1 MTASMRA
8 VSVRGPRVLRI
19 GVVEGGR
26 LIDERLMKQRRSVTI
41 GPNEHN
47 TFVVAEPGLPARF
60 VLFEAKDGG
69 YVLCFS
75 SFMQG
80 KLSLE
85 RGVFELAE
93 LRSQARQRSPSTF
106 ELRLAD
112 DARGKVVI
120 GATTFLFQF
129 VPLPPVEP
137 HVRLRRA
144 AFEGEGGVDWHTTT
158 IAACSFLLHFLAVG
172 LLYSDWM
179 DARIDE
185 DAVVARLVESVRSL
199 PAPPVVEEAP
209 DPNAAAPQKSAT
221 KAPAERASAGRAGQG
236 AAGPTKLNQSQAAA
250 LSREMEALQMATL
263 AALTGVGP
271 ATAGVLSDGQV
282 AMGALDQAAASGAGV
297 ATGLSALRLG
307 GGGGV
312 IRPGALSGGLAAFG
326 VAEKTEGTEGA
337 GQVVKVAG
345 PKGRAEVGGTSVK
358 GGTVS
363 NASRVVAGL
372 RAGFRHCFNRELA
385 VNPDAQ
391 GTIRLSIRVGP
402 GGEVQSVSAV
412 PSGNLGSAVECV
424 RSRARSA
431 QFDPPEG
438 GSAVIDVPVTFIKQ

>member
-8 VSVRGPRVLRI
+8 VALRGPRVLRI

-26 LIDERLMKQRRSVTI
+26 LIDERLMKQPRDVTV

-47 TFVVAEPGLPARF
+47 TFVVDDRTLPARF
-60 VLFEAKDGG
+60 VLFEAKEGG
-69 YVLCFS
+69 YSLCFS
-75 SFMQG
+75 PSMQG
-80 KLSLE
+80 RLSDE
-85 RGVFELAE
+85 RGVFEFSE
-93 LRSQARQRSPSTF
+93 LRERARQKSSSVF
-106 ELRLAD
+106 ELSLSD
-112 DARGKVVI
+112 DSRGKVVI

-129 VPLPPVEP
+129 VSLPPVEP
-137 HVRLRRA
+137 RARLRRS
-144 AFEGEGGVDWHTTT
+144 AFESDRGVDWNTTT

-179 DARIDE
+179 DATIDE
-185 DAVVARLVESVRSL
+185 DAVVASLVESVRSL
-199 PAPPVVEEAP
+199 PAPPVVESTP
-209 DPNAAAPQKSAT
+209 DPSATAPQKSAT
-221 KAPAERASAGRAGQG
+221 KSDTERANAARAGRS
-236 AAGPTKLNQSQAAA
+236 AAGPTKLSQGQAAA

-271 ATAGVLSDGQV
+271 ATAGVLTDGQV

-297 ATGLSALRLG
+297 GVGLSELRLG

-312 IRPGALSGGLAAFG
+312 IRPGALSAGLGAFG
-326 VAEKTEGTEGA
+326 VAEKTEGTQGT

-345 PKGRAEVGGTSVK
+345 PKGRADVGGASVK